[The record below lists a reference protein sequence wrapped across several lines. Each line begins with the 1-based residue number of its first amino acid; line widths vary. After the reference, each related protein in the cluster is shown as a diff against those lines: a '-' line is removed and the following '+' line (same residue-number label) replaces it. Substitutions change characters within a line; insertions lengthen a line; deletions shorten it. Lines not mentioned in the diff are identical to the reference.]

1 LLCLLRL
8 RIDKSAIKSL
18 GLKKIVT
25 QPPLPASTAYQ
36 HLRNW
41 YLARLRRTALTDGT
55 NSSITPATL
64 IKRDR
69 AALEQLISQTAEPPI
84 EKSPS
89 WQLVAPGFLRFAKK
103 YLSVVIS
110 VAFIIFANLVGLV
123 WLLYVFHSATT
134 PGAVPIWL
142 MVALFSISTIVA
154 IMLTFAFF
162 QISSTLSAV
171 TEHEQSI
178 ADYAL
183 DALWSLDESLHFLA
197 VSPATK
203 RLWGLDANDLLRA
216 NISQVLIGDCSKQVN
231 NAFAEAKLSRFPITV
246 EAQVYRKDR
255 TAADVDLTIEY
266 SNTEAIFFCVAIDI
280 SERKE
285 AERYKQQI
293 MSMLSHDLKTP
304 LTSVQFSLALVA
316 KGKYGVLSEDG
327 LQVVQLGK
335 KNIDKSVTLINQL
348 LELHKSDAKKMEL
361 NIAPVQLKLLIE
373 DAVESVQVQADTK
386 NTSLEI
392 SCENLVI
399 PADADRM
406 LHVFINL
413 LANAVK
419 YSPPGSTVSISGKSL
434 PGDWL
439 AEIRVTDNGPGIAL
453 AHQKKIFDSFYR
465 IESDAQSPDGPAEP
479 DRPDGTGLGL
489 ALCKAVIE
497 AHGGKIGVDSQSGKG
512 ASFWCQ
518 LPVTEASTF
527 L

>member
-1 LLCLLRL
+1 LLRL
-8 RIDKSAIKSL
+8 HIDKSAIKSL
-18 GLKKIVT
+18 GLEKIVT

-69 AALEQLISQTAEPPI
+69 AALEQLIAQTAEQPI

-89 WQLVAPGFLRFAKK
+89 WQLVAPGFLLFARK
-103 YLSVVIS
+103 YVSVVIS

-123 WLLYVFHSATT
+123 WLLVVFHSSTT

-142 MVALFSISTIVA
+142 MTALFSISTIVA
-154 IMLTFAFF
+154 VMLTFAFF

-183 DALWSLDESLHFLA
+183 DALWSLDESLSFLA

-203 RLWGLDANDLLRA
+203 RLWGLDAIDLLGA
-216 NISQVLIGDCSKQVN
+216 NISQALTGDCSKQVSI
-231 NAFAEAKLSRFPITV
+231 AFSEAKLSRFPVTV
-246 EAQVYRKDR
+246 EAQIFRKDR

-266 SNTEAIFFCVAIDI
+266 SASEAIFFCVAIDI

-285 AERYKQQI
+285 VERYKQQI

-327 LQVVQLGK
+327 LQMVQLGK

-361 NIAPVQLKLLIE
+361 KIAPVQLNMLIE
-373 DAVESVQVQADTK
+373 DAVESVKVQAEAKKTA
-386 NTSLEI
+386 LEI
-392 SCENLVI
+392 HGEDLVI
-399 PADADRM
+399 PADADRL
-406 LHVFINL
+406 LHVLINL
-413 LANAVK
+413 LSNAVK
-419 YSPPGSTVSISGKSL
+419 YSPSGSIVSISSKMLS
-434 PGDWL
+434 GDWL
-439 AEIRVTDNGPGIAL
+439 AEIRVSDNGPGIAP

-465 IESDAQSPDGPAEP
+465 IESDAQSPDGP
-479 DRPDGTGLGL
+479 DGTGLGL
-489 ALCKAVIE
+489 ALCKSVIE
-497 AHGGKIGVDSQSGKG
+497 AHGGKIGVDSEVGKG

-518 LPVTEASTF
+518 VPVTEASTF